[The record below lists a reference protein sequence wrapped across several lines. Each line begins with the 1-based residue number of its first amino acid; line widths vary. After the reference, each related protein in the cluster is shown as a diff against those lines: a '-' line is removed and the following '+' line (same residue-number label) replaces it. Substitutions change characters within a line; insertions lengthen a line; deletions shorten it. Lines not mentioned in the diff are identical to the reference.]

1 MTNPFEKIG
10 KITQQ
15 KGYLKEEESEAGPV
29 GQIHSKGGV
38 LKTSQDTREHPLAYP
53 HATAHLPAIILS
65 WHGNYLHDQKSGTQ
79 ERSSYSL
86 ARSYTSCTAFS
97 G

>member
-29 GQIHSKGGV
+29 GPELCQAAV
-38 LKTSQDTREHPLAYP
+38 
-53 HATAHLPAIILS
+53 HLNQT
-65 WHGNYLHDQKSGTQ
+65 H
-79 ERSSYSL
+79 SL
-86 ARSYTSCTAFS
+86 ALGPVGPRPHRTPPRALPEQDLWPPAFALPLTAQRR
-97 G
+97 